1 MYDLFYITEVS
12 PQWYNLV
19 LKDTHYCISCGT
31 DLDLIGQVIYRY
43 VRKYKI
49 KDRVYKA
56 ISGLSDRGQVS
67 PATFKKRQEDY
78 DKGLHLD
85 FNSFV
90 KGAVEKALQDN
101 RKDTPYHHTKKKVKA
116 VVTKEGGTT
125 DTYSER
131 KRSVGL
137 KRPQKIQ
144 RTITT

>member
-78 DKGLHLD
+78 DSGAHLV

-90 KGAVEKALQDN
+90 KEAVTLALYDN
-101 RKDTPYHHTKKKVKA
+101 RRDTPYHQSKRKVKT
-116 VVTKEGGTT
+116 VVTAVEKTT
-125 DTYSER
+125 DPCSER

>member
-56 ISGLSDRGQVS
+56 ISGLSDRGLVPPSTLRQ
-67 PATFKKRQEDY
+67 RQEAY

-90 KGAVEKALQDN
+90 KEAVERALSDN

-116 VVTKEGGTT
+116 VVTAVAKTT
-125 DTYSER
+125 DPSSEK

-137 KRPQKIQ
+137 KRPLNIQ
-144 RTITT
+144 RTVTT